1 MTPEEVRSLYD
12 YNAWANRRVLDA
24 CAALSEEQ
32 SSRAIVSSFP
42 SVRDTLQ
49 HIFGAE
55 YLWFER
61 WHGRSHTAIPPAED
75 ANLAALR
82 SRWEKIDADVLKF
95 VRGLSAE
102 DLDRVHS
109 YRNTAG
115 KEFSNPM
122 KEMLQHLANHGT
134 YHRGQV
140 ITMLRQLGAAPA
152 ATDMIVYY
160 RERAAAA
167 HN

>member
-12 YNAWANRRVLDA
+12 YNAWANRRILDA

-32 SSRAIVSSFP
+32 FSRAIISSFP

-49 HIFGAE
+49 HIFGGE
-55 YLWFER
+55 YLWLER
-61 WHGRSHTAIPPAED
+61 WHGRSHSAIPPAEA
-75 ANLAALR
+75 ANLATLR
-82 SRWEKIDADVLKF
+82 SGWEKIDADLLQF
-95 VRGLSAE
+95 ARGLGAE
-102 DLDRVHS
+102 DLDRVHT

-115 KEFSNPM
+115 KEFSTPM
-122 KEMLQHLANHGT
+122 KVMLQHLANHST
-134 YHRGQV
+134 YHRGQ
-140 ITMLRQLGAAPA
+140 IIMMLRQLGAKPID
-152 ATDMIVYY
+152 TDLIVYY